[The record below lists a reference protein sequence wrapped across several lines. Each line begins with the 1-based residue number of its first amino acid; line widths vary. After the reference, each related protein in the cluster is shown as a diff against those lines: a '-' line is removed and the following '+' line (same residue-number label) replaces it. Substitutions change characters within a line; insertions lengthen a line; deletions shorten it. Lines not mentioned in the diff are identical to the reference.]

1 MCDMTDSYVRH
12 DSSIYATWC
21 IHVCDISH
29 SYVWHDSCICVTWRI
44 HICDM
49 TYSYVRHDA
58 FMGVTWLNHIWD
70 LYTHS
75 CHMYINSCVWHY
87 WFICVTWL
95 IHTCDFAACVM
106 SHVHSFISHEYT
118 CVLHVYTFMSHVYTF
133 IYMKWPIH
141 MLSSLYEPVTPHSY
155 ALKSIWTSHAR
166 YTYLY
171 SYIEWLIHIL
181 RYCTLIW
188 MSHVTLVLLEVV
200 LDVSCYIVYTF
211 IFVEVTH
218 SYALNTIRMS
228 HVTRRYIHISNHSV
242 TSWDTVP
249 SYEWVMSH
257 IWMSYVTR
265 MNESCHTYEWVMSH
279 IHTYM

>member
-1 MCDMTDSYVRH
+1 MTHAYVWRDAFIHVIWLIHMCDMT
-12 DSSIYATWC
+12 
-21 IHVCDISH
+21 H
-29 SYVWHDSCICVTWRI
+29 SWVWHDSIIPVTLL
-44 HICDM
+44 HV
-49 TYSYVRHDA
+49 S
-58 FMGVTWLNHIWD
+58 

-141 MLSSLYEPVTPHSY
+141 MLSSLYEPVTPHRCYSRRCSMNNITLYIHSFFEMTHSY

-171 SYIEWLIHIL
+171 SYI
-181 RYCTLIW
+181 
-188 MSHVTLVLLEVV
+188 
-200 LDVSCYIVYTF
+200 
-211 IFVEVTH
+211 
-218 SYALNTIRMS
+218 A
-228 HVTRRYIHISNHSV
+228 
-242 TSWDTVP
+242 SWDTVP

-257 IWMSYVTR
+257 EGQVTSHIWMRHVTHMDESCHVTRMYESYHTNMNEPCHPYEWVIHCIWMSHATHKIQSWHA
-265 MNESCHTYEWVMSH
+265 NESSLTRELFPRYFFCLISLNETH
-279 IHTYM
+279 